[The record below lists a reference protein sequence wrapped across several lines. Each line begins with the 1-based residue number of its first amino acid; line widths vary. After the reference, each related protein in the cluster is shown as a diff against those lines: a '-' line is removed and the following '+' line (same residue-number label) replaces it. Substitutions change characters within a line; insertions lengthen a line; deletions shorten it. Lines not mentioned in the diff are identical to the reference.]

1 MLRTNSIWKRLVV
14 GVVTTSVVA
23 IAVASSVLYV
33 RFETTRQSFR
43 EESLQ
48 SDARLI
54 ARLVRHAGSDRT
66 LQTMVDQLLQ
76 AQQSSGT
83 YAITNAEGQILAA
96 SPGQTTALWA
106 IDEEKHQDFFIRT
119 GNAKVPTLYGI
130 TIKSN
135 YHNQPVFIQ
144 LGFTD
149 PEIFYDSVLAEF
161 LEDVAWIWIPFVAG
175 LVLLNLLIVKRALLP
190 LDRIVAQA
198 EAIQPHNTEQLLDEA
213 NLPREVQTLVASVN
227 GAIRRMH
234 TALQT
239 QANFISDASHELRT
253 PVSVLKAHASIL
265 PDTGETAGIRDEVN
279 ALARLVDQLLD
290 SARLDAIAEHTN
302 EYTDI
307 CELAREVAQLLA
319 PSAVLAGRKIE
330 VLALSKP
337 VLVHGQHD
345 FLFRALRNVVENGLH
360 HTPPRTSVRIKI
372 SNTGTITVTDRGPGI
387 PPEVRDR
394 IFAKFWQGGRDRSK
408 GGAGL
413 GMDIVRRTM
422 KAMQG
427 RIVIDDAPG
436 GGASITLEFPH
447 HAGHF
452 QN

>member
-1 MLRTNSIWKRLVV
+1 MLRMNSIWMRLVV
-14 GVVTTSVVA
+14 GLVATSLVA

-33 RFETTRQSFR
+33 RFETTRQAFR

-48 SDARLI
+48 SDAHLI
-54 ARLVRHAGSDRT
+54 ARIVRHAGSDRS
-66 LQTMVDQLLQ
+66 LQTTVDQLLHT
-76 AQQSSGT
+76 QQSNGT

-96 SPGQTTALWA
+96 SPGQTTAMWA
-106 IDEEKHQDFFIRT
+106 IDEEKHQEFFIRT
-119 GNAKVPTLYGI
+119 GNAEVPTLYGI
-130 TIKSN
+130 TVKSD
-135 YHNQPVFIQ
+135 YHGQPVFIQ

-161 LEDVAWIWIPFVAG
+161 LEDVAWVWIPFVGG

-198 EAIQPHNTEQLLDEA
+198 GAIQPHNTEQLLSEA
-213 NLPREVQTLVASVN
+213 KLPHEVQTLVTSVN

-265 PDTGETAGIRDEVN
+265 PDTGDSAGIRDEVN

-290 SARLDAIAEHTN
+290 SARLDAIAEPTH

-319 PSAVLAGRKIE
+319 PSAVLTGRKIE
-330 VLALSKP
+330 VLALPMP
-337 VLVHGQHD
+337 VFVHGRHD

-360 HTPPRTSVRIKI
+360 HTPPRTSVQIII
-372 SNTGTITVTDRGPGI
+372 SNTGTVTVIDRGPGI

-394 IFAKFWQGGRDRSK
+394 IFAKFWQGERDRSK

-422 KAMQG
+422 EAMRG
-427 RIVIDDAPG
+427 RIVIDDAPD

-447 HAGHF
+447 DVVMR
-452 QN
+452 